1 MNNFR
6 DNNRNRGGGR
16 DFRGRGNFGGGG
28 DRERRRPEMHEAICS
43 ECGKRCE
50 VPFKPTNEKPVYCS
64 ECFEKHGGSS
74 RNSDRSS
81 YGGGERF
88 QERRENNFRNVEAPK
103 SENLHKEQF
112 DRLSAKLDI
121 IINMLAS
128 KDEVKKVVKEVK
140 KVVKKK
146 VVAKKKK

>member
-16 DFRGRGNFGGGG
+16 DFNRRSSFGGGR
-28 DRERRRPEMHEAICS
+28 DRGRPEMHEAICS
-43 ECGKRCE
+43 DCGKRCE

-74 RNSDRSS
+74 RSS
-81 YGGGERF
+81 ERPSHGGERF
-88 QERRENNFRNVEAPK
+88 QERRESNFGSRNVEAPK
-103 SENLHKEQF
+103 SENQHKEQF

-128 KDEVKKVVKEVK
+128 KDEVKEEAK
-140 KVVKKK
+140 KVVRKK
-146 VVAKKKK
+146 VVSKKKK